1 MFENFTQATLCP
13 NFYSKYSHK
22 SLPKKE
28 ISKAVDP
35 LYTCLRL
42 ATHHIF
48 SVTLNDTVYALG
60 ETVSPI
66 SLRVM

>member
-1 MFENFTQATLCP
+1 MFENFTQATFCP

-35 LYTCLRL
+35 L
-42 ATHHIF
+42 
-48 SVTLNDTVYALG
+48 
-60 ETVSPI
+60 
-66 SLRVM
+66 